1 MNGWSIVTQSLSGEM
16 HFPKTKKPEMVDRR
30 GMLGDQIYSFRYR
43 HLGVEDSCD
52 FRLCRSFNVHLD
64 EI

>member
-1 MNGWSIVTQSLSGEM
+1 
-16 HFPKTKKPEMVDRR
+16 MVDRR

-52 FRLCRSFNVHLD
+52 FRLCRSFYVHLD